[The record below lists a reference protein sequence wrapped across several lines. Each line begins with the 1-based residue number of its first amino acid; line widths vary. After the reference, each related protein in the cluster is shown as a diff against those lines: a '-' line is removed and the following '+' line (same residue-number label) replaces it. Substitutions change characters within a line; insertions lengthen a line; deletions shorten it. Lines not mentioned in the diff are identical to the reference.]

1 MATKNTDQIRRLT
14 NSVTLAGY
22 LADIESKQGVDK
34 NGVDY
39 IRIRGQIQCG
49 EESVMTRSFTSFI
62 KAKKA
67 DGTDSEN
74 YEKVLDWVKKAV
86 PMTKDKEN
94 ATMVRLVG
102 SLSAN
107 DYVGSDEQLHEGTV
121 ASMQFFNDFE
131 EFACDLDIEGYIKS
145 ITDEERGPEDDKKP
159 TGRKRLNL
167 ISMDFYHNALD
178 IKNII
183 IPKDF
188 VDALE
193 DNGYVKGATAK
204 MYVSWKPNEKSEA
217 KPKTKGFGQQRVT
230 EGKSYLEMVLTG
242 GDIAYDEDEQE
253 DMIITSQMCK
263 AMLNERASRLKELE
277 EAGYQG
283 SKGSSSSSA
292 PTGFGKKGSGKMSP
306 VVDDDDDIPF

>member
-1 MATKNTDQIRRLT
+1 MATKNTDQIRRLA

-49 EESVMTRSFTSFI
+49 EDSLMTRQFSSFI

-74 YEKVLDWVKKAV
+74 YEKVLNWLKTAV
-86 PMTKDKEN
+86 PLTKDKEN
-94 ATMVRLVG
+94 ATMVKLVG

-107 DYVGSDEQLHEGTV
+107 DYVGSDEQLHEGTI
-121 ASMQFFNDFE
+121 ASMQFFNDFD

-204 MYVSWKPNEKSEA
+204 MYVSWKPNEKGEV

-230 EGKSYLEMVLTG
+230 EGKSYVEMVLTG

-253 DMIITSQMCK
+253 DMIITTQMCK

-277 EAGYQG
+277 EVGYQG
-283 SKGSSSSSA
+283 SKGSNSSSA

>member
-1 MATKNTDQIRRLT
+1 MATKKTDQIRRLT

-86 PMTKDKEN
+86 PMTRDKEN
-94 ATMVRLVG
+94 ATMVKLVG

-183 IPKDF
+183 PK
-188 VDALE
+188 
-193 DNGYVKGATAK
+193 Y
-204 MYVSWKPNEKSEA
+204 KPIN
-217 KPKTKGFGQQRVT
+217 VT
-230 EGKSYLEMVLTG
+230 
-242 GDIAYDEDEQE
+242 
-253 DMIITSQMCK
+253 
-263 AMLNERASRLKELE
+263 
-277 EAGYQG
+277 
-283 SKGSSSSSA
+283 SA
-292 PTGFGKKGSGKMSP
+292 PSP
-306 VVDDDDDIPF
+306 IDDSNISIFVLYETKLFLLYVFSKLFINELIFCFSTFVFAL

>member
-39 IRIRGQIQCG
+39 IRIRGTIQCG
-49 EESVMTRSFTSFI
+49 EDGVMTRNFTSFI
-62 KAKKA
+62 KAKKS

-74 YEKVLDWVKKAV
+74 YEKVNTWLKKAV

-94 ATMVRLVG
+94 ATMVKLVG
-102 SLSAN
+102 SLTAN
-107 DYVGSDEQLHEGTV
+107 DYIGSDETLHEGIIP
-121 ASMQFFNDFE
+121 SIQFYNDFD
-131 EFACDLDIEGYIKS
+131 EFACNIDIEGYIKS
-145 ITDEERGPEDDKKP
+145 IADEERGPEDDKKP
-159 TGRKRLNL
+159 TGRQRMNL

-183 IPKDF
+183 IPKEF

-204 MYVSWKPNEKSEA
+204 MYISWLPNSKEDA

-242 GDIAYDEDEQE
+242 GDIAYDEDDDE
-253 DMIITSQMCK
+253 DKIITTQMCK
-263 AMLNERASRLKELE
+263 AMLNERATRLKELE
-277 EAGYQG
+277 DAGYQG
-283 SKGSSSSSA
+283 SKGSSSSPS
-292 PTGFGKKGSGKMSP
+292 GFGSKNVGKMSP
-306 VVDDDDDIPF
+306 VVDDDDEIPF

>member
-1 MATKNTDQIRRLT
+1 MATKNTDQIRRLA
-14 NSVTLAGY
+14 NSATLSGY

-49 EESVMTRSFTSFI
+49 EDALITRNFSSFI
-62 KAKKA
+62 KAKKS

-74 YEKVLDWVKKAV
+74 YEKVLDWVKHAV

-94 ATMVRLVG
+94 ATLVKLVG
-102 SLSAN
+102 SLVAN
-107 DYVGSDEQLHEGTV
+107 DYVSSDGELRENNIV
-121 ASMQFFNDFE
+121 SAQFFNDFD
-131 EFACDLDIEGYIKS
+131 EFACNLDIEGYIKS
-145 ITDEERGPEDDKKP
+145 IVDEERGSDDDKKP

-167 ISMDFYHNALD
+167 ISMDFYHNTLD

-183 IPKDF
+183 IPKEF
-188 VDALE
+188 VDALD

-204 MYVSWKPNEKSEA
+204 MYISWVPNERSET
-217 KPKTKGFGQQRVT
+217 KPKAKGFGQQRTT
-230 EGKSYLEMVLTG
+230 EGRRYLETVLTG

-253 DMIITSQMCK
+253 NMIITTQMCK

-283 SKGSSSSSA
+283 SKGNSSSSA
-292 PTGFGKKGSGKMSP
+292 PSGFGSKSSGKMSP
-306 VVDDDDDIPF
+306 VIDDDSEIPF

>member
-1 MATKNTDQIRRLT
+1 MATKNTDQIRRLA

-49 EESVMTRSFTSFI
+49 EDSVMTRSFTSFI

-145 ITDEERGPEDDKKP
+145 ITDEERGSEDDKKP

-204 MYVSWKPNEKSEA
+204 MYVSWKPNEKGEA

-253 DMIITSQMCK
+253 DMIITTQMCK

-283 SKGSSSSSA
+283 SKGSSGSST

>member
-1 MATKNTDQIRRLT
+1 M
-14 NSVTLAGY
+14 
-22 LADIESKQGVDK
+22 
-34 NGVDY
+34 
-39 IRIRGQIQCG
+39 
-49 EESVMTRSFTSFI
+49 
-62 KAKKA
+62 
-67 DGTDSEN
+67 
-74 YEKVLDWVKKAV
+74 VK
-86 PMTKDKEN
+86 
-94 ATMVRLVG
+94 LVG

-253 DMIITSQMCK
+253 DMIITPQMCK

-283 SKGSSSSSA
+283 SKGGSGSST

>member
-94 ATMVRLVG
+94 ATMVKLVG

-204 MYVSWKPNEKSEA
+204 MYVSWKPNEKNEA

-253 DMIITSQMCK
+253 DMIITPQMCK

-283 SKGSSSSSA
+283 SKGSSGSSA